1 MVFLVLEAYND
12 FLGNNFVLFF
22 VVGESL
28 YNLLYYP
35 HDTGVWFVLVAET
48 LTGSIFYSHVMPA
61 ILGFLSIILICNGMM
76 DEDKKQLLAGIVLF
90 FGAGLLPF
98 FVLRFVLGV

>member
-1 MVFLVLEAYND
+1 MIFLV
-12 FLGNNFVLFF
+12 G
-22 VVGESL
+22 
-28 YNLLYYP
+28 
-35 HDTGVWFVLVAET
+35 ET

-76 DEDKKQLLAGIVLF
+76 DENKKQLLLGVILF

-98 FVLRFVLGV
+98 IILRAVLGV